1 MNNARIVKTANLV
14 CVGLALLF
22 CGMHTATAAPNA
34 LQPSVPIDISSG
46 SGLAA
51 GAVSTGHQLFS
62 FDAIAGDRVSLV
74 INVTRI
80 LQGTQFTDDD
90 TVLFLFENTG
100 RLLAENDDDGRN
112 LTSRESSIVDFSIPG
127 TGSYLAGVTTFANF
141 PAPGVI
147 GGVIT
152 GWPDDGG
159 GNVEFNLAVTRVS
172 AVPEPSIVFQ
182 LCLGLGILG
191 LLAPVRWRSRRRG
204 LDR

>member
-1 MNNARIVKTANLV
+1 MNAGRIVKIGNQFL
-14 CVGLALLF
+14 VGLALLVS
-22 CGMHTATAAPNA
+22 GAHTTHAAPAA
-34 LQPSVPIDISSG
+34 LQPATQIDISSG

-51 GAVSTGHQLFS
+51 GAVSTGHQIFS
-62 FDAIAGDRVSLV
+62 FDALAGDRVSLV

-80 LQGTQFTDDD
+80 LQGTQFNDDD
-90 TVLFLFENTG
+90 TVLFLFDNTG

-141 PAPGVI
+141 PAPYVI

-152 GWPDDGG
+152 GWPDNGG